1 MRIPRITPLA
11 ISLQLLL
18 TFSAVMG
25 QRVGGGEGSIT
36 TPTPTR
42 TNTKAKVVIV
52 TKYVNK
58 PVTPT
63 TGRLFVAAEPDAVLL
78 VEPKGGRQGV
88 SQQGTVPAGRRDFIF
103 NDLKPGLYRVAGTLP
118 GYHEAETEIQITANK
133 SDSVTLNFQQIFY
146 AITINTNVKT
156 GNLMYGSSDQS
167 LTRVEPIQN
176 QAAQLKLPAGKY
188 VVEIAPGEFGYEPL
202 RKEVSVTK
210 DETFPFDLKR
220 ISMSQETLSPTWTR
234 AELQG
239 WDMPS
244 TWQADAKRNLW
255 VKGRGVG
262 LPLDARNRYY
272 KDFRLESNVKM
283 TNGVAISFALRAQN
297 SKNYYLLQLTGANAD
312 ETNVV
317 RLFAVKNGQPQRLR
331 AIPIAR
337 SSLGAMTSGQFFNI
351 SIKMIDY
358 DITVEIVDSQT
369 GARHAL
375 GGLSDA
381 DRNFAVGAVGI
392 AARDNEENVIERFI
406 VCTGKC
412 LSE

>member
-18 TFSAVMG
+18 TLSAVMG
-25 QRVGGGEGSIT
+25 QSTGGKEGT
-36 TPTPTR
+36 VTPPTR
-42 TNTKAKVVIV
+42 KTKAPIVYV
-52 TKYVNK
+52 TKYIEK
-58 PVTPT
+58 RVTST
-63 TGRLFVAAEPDAVLL
+63 TGSLFVAAEPAAVLL
-78 VEPKGGRQGV
+78 VEPKNVRKGV
-88 SQQGTVPAGRRDFIF
+88 SKQATVPAGHRDFIF

-118 GYHEAETEIQITANK
+118 GYHETETEVQITANK
-133 SDSVTLNFQQIFY
+133 SDSVTLNFELILY
-146 AITINTNVKT
+146 DITINTNVKT

-176 QAAQLKLPAGKY
+176 QTAQLKLPAGKY

-210 DETFPFDLKR
+210 DEIFPFDLKR

-239 WDMPS
+239 WEMPS

-283 TNGVAISFALRAQN
+283 TNGVAVSFALRAQN

-312 ETNVV
+312 EANVV
-317 RLFAVKNGQPQRLR
+317 RLFAVKDGQPQRLR

-337 SSLGAMTSGQFFNI
+337 SSLGAITSGQFFNI

-381 DRNFAVGAVGI
+381 DRSFAVGAVGI

>member
-1 MRIPRITPLA
+1 MRIPRITSLA

-25 QRVGGGEGSIT
+25 QRVGGGEGSVT
-36 TPTPTR
+36 TPTR
-42 TNTKAKVVIV
+42 TNTKAPVVIV

-63 TGRLFVAAEPDAVLL
+63 TGRLFVSAEPDAVLL
-78 VEPKGGRQGV
+78 VEPKGGRKGV
-88 SQQGTVPAGRRDFIF
+88 SKQGTVPAGRRDFIF

-118 GYHEAETEIQITANK
+118 GYHEAETEIQIAANK
-133 SDSVTLNFQQIFY
+133 SDSVTLNFQLILY
-146 AITINTNVKT
+146 AVTINTNVKT

-176 QAAQLKLPAGKY
+176 QTAQLKLPAGKY
-188 VVEIAPGEFGYEPL
+188 VVEIAPGEFGYEPI

-210 DETFPFDLKR
+210 DESFPFELKR
-220 ISMSQETLSPTWTR
+220 ISMSQETLAPTWTR

-239 WDMPS
+239 WEMPS

-312 ETNVV
+312 EANVV

-331 AIPIAR
+331 AIPISR
-337 SSLGAMTSGQFFNI
+337 SSFSAMTSGQFFNV

-412 LSE
+412 LNE

>member
-1 MRIPRITPLA
+1 MRIPRIPLVA
-11 ISLQLLL
+11 TTLQLLF
-18 TFSAVMG
+18 TFSVVMG
-25 QRVGGGEGSIT
+25 QRVGPGDTI
-36 TPTPTR
+36 PPTR
-42 TNTKAKVVIV
+42 TAPKAPIKYV
-52 TKYVNK
+52 TKYVEK
-58 PVTPT
+58 RVTLT
-63 TGRLFVAAEPDAVLL
+63 TGSLAVSAEPKAVLL
-78 VEPKGGRQGV
+78 VEPKGVRKGV
-88 SQQGTVPAGRRDFIF
+88 AQQGAVPAGRRDFTF
-103 NDLKPGLYRVAGTLP
+103 NGLKPGLYRVAGTLP
-118 GYHEAETEIQITANK
+118 GYHEAETQIEIKANK
-133 SDSVTLNFQQIFY
+133 FDSVTLDFQLILY
-146 AITINTNVKT
+146 SVTINTNVKT
-156 GNLMYGSSDQS
+156 GQLMYGSSDQS

-176 QAAQLKLPAGKY
+176 QTAQLKLPAGKY

-239 WDMPS
+239 WEMPS

-297 SKNYYLLQLTGANAD
+297 SKNYYLLQLTGANSD

-317 RLFAVKNGQPQRLR
+317 RLFAVKNGEPQRLR
-331 AIPIAR
+331 AIPIPR

-369 GARHAL
+369 GARHTL

-381 DRNFAVGAVGI
+381 DHNFAVGAVGI